1 MDNTSIAKQ
10 LEAILRKFQ
19 TIQSMT
25 PSDIVNSA
33 DGIAQMLKE
42 DKLKTGQIRNFYS
55 AITRMRTDFANK
67 EEGYMKELQKD
78 ITMLKPKLAYAA
90 GRQTAVRTT
99 FYPTMRTAIDGII
112 KSNYDET
119 AFENFFMFAESV
131 VAYHKFYG
139 GD

>member
-1 MDNTSIAKQ
+1 MDNIAK
-10 LEAILRKFQ
+10 
-19 TIQSMT
+19 MT
-25 PSDIVNSA
+25 PAEIVRNA
-33 DGIAQMLKE
+33 DETAQMLIK

-55 AITRMRTDFANK
+55 AVTRMRTDFANK

-90 GRQTAVRTT
+90 GRQTAVRAT
-99 FYPTMRTAIDGII
+99 FYPTMRKAIEGIEQ
-112 KSNYDET
+112 SGYHPD
-119 AFENFFMFAESV
+119 ALENFFMFAESV

>member
-1 MDNTSIAKQ
+1 MENIARM
-10 LEAILRKFQ
+10 EPAE
-19 TIQSMT
+19 
-25 PSDIVNSA
+25 IVAKA
-33 DGIAQMLKE
+33 DEIAQMLIK

-67 EEGYMKELQKD
+67 EEGYKKELQKD

-90 GRQTAVRTT
+90 GRQTAVRST
-99 FYPTMRTAIDGII
+99 FYPTMRNAIDGII
-112 KSNYDET
+112 KSNYEDT